1 MKRLLLIGL
10 ACVLAFTVVPA
21 LAQSQPGDVIVL
33 DDTTPSITANVT
45 LPKDATGVVSLNLNN
60 ASVLVTDST
69 GKTVFQVADGRVH
82 NLELSIVPNS
92 GAQTITVERLPGA
105 LQAAVTINSLIEL
118 TNVGTAQ
125 FVDAAT
131 LTPNQERA
139 LKLDS
144 SNPGGTVQFDI
155 PTNSTGVMS
164 STYFGA
170 NVTSQLVDKNGTILA
185 TSYGGAID
193 GLNMVLDGGS
203 YNMTLVGNGLTTPIT
218 AGVQVMPSDPALFA
232 VLELPAATP
241 APEIVSAATAIPLA
255 IEPTTVPD
263 QTVAQ
268 VCDAT
273 VAGTS
278 VNLRSGP
285 GTGYN
290 VLGYGYQNETYPVGG
305 INPEQNWLV
314 IGLPNGSAWVSRSL
328 VNVIGSCD
336 NLTVFNIPLQNA
348 QDPQI
353 IVQPNNNGGSQSNS
367 VFSGGES
374 HEHEDREHGE
384 HEGGGDDD

>member
-1 MKRLLLIGL
+1 MKRLLLFAL

-21 LAQSQPGDVIVL
+21 LAQSQPSDVIVL
-33 DDTTPSITANVT
+33 DDTTPSVMANVT

-60 ASVLVTDST
+60 VSVLVTDST

-92 GAQTITVERLPGA
+92 GAQTIKIERLPGT

-139 LKLDS
+139 LQLDA

-155 PTNSTGVMS
+155 PVNTTGVMS

-170 NVTSQLVDKNGTILA
+170 NVTSQLVDKNGTVLA
-185 TSYGGAID
+185 TSYGGTID

-203 YNMTLVGNGLTTPIT
+203 YGMTLVGNGLTTPIT

-241 APEIVSAATAIPLA
+241 AAEIVSAATAIPSTA
-255 IEPTTVPD
+255 
-263 QTVAQ
+263 QTVAR
-268 VCDAT
+268 VCNAT
-273 VAGTS
+273 IAGTS

-314 IGLPNGSAWVSRSL
+314 IGLPNGSAWVSRTL
-328 VNVIGSCD
+328 VNITGTCD

-353 IVQPNNNGGSQSNS
+353 IIQPNNNGGSQSNS
-367 VFSGGES
+367 FFSGGES
-374 HEHEDREHGE
+374 HEHEGREHGE